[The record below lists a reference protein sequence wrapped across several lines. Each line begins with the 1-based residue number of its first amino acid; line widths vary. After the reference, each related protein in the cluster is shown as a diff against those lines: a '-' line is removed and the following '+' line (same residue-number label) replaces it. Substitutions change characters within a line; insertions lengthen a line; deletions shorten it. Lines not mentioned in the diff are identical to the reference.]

1 MTQNDAFPYALLDV
15 LCDAEIRCLIDDLS
29 REPVALASDLDD

>member
-1 MTQNDAFPYALLDV
+1 MFLNDALPHTLLDV

-29 REPVALASDLDD
+29 REPIALASELDD